1 MIKENIN
8 KRECEV
14 GINQKT
20 KEQLFQ
26 ENEELRDKLE
36 RTNILL
42 KNIEPELSN
51 SMLNSPIGIGVI
63 RERELIE
70 VNDRFCQILGYS
82 RDELIKQNIRMIYPS
97 DEEFAKVGKD
107 LHEYLRDC
115 GGGPVD
121 TVFQRKNG
129 DAIDVQI
136 SSTPLNPNEFTK
148 EITIT
153 AYERVD
159 NEQAEKELVESEL
172 KYRSLINNIDLGIFR
187 TSGGQNDEFIH
198 ANTALANMFGY
209 QSIDDLM
216 NTQVKDL
223 YADDESRVE
232 LLSEMRDRGHVKDKE
247 IELKKKD
254 GSLFWGRMSATP
266 ALDKNGDVIWLN

>member
-1 MIKENIN
+1 MNEKA
-8 KRECEV
+8 V
-14 GINQKT
+14 
-20 KEQLFQ
+20 Q

-42 KNIEPELSN
+42 KNIEPGLSN

-63 RERELIE
+63 RGRELIE

-82 RDELIKQNIRMIYPS
+82 RDELIEQNIRMIYPS

-107 LHEYLRDC
+107 LHEYLKDC

-121 TVFQRKNG
+121 TVFKRKNG

-136 SSTPLNPNEFTK
+136 SSTPLNPNDFTK

-153 AYERVD
+153 AYERPD

-187 TSGGQNDEFIH
+187 TSGTTRNTLMTYNDG
-198 ANTALANMFGY
+198 LAVVKGASDTLKIDWTVTFGA
-209 QSIDDLM
+209 S
-216 NTQVKDL
+216 
-223 YADDESRVE
+223 
-232 LLSEMRDRGHVKDKE
+232 
-247 IELKKKD
+247 
-254 GSLFWGRMSATP
+254 
-266 ALDKNGDVIWLN
+266 